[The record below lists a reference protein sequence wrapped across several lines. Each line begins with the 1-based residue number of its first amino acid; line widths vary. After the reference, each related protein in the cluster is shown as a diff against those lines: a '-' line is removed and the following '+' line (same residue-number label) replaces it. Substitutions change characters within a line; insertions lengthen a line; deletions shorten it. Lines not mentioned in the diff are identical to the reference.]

1 MGEDNVA
8 SVMAPQVEQVAGQGC
23 PQVDAGNPGQQG
35 VLEAGSEVRV
45 VGVHRQIGVLGMER
59 TTQCCGSLLQNG
71 PSLEKGGGAPRPT
84 LPEALH
90 ELWGSEVREDTT
102 VNVQTS
108 RCWQHAHSPMRPW
121 SSLFPHFPLSL
132 MEV

>member
-1 MGEDNVA
+1 
-8 SVMAPQVEQVAGQGC
+8 
-23 PQVDAGNPGQQG
+23 
-35 VLEAGSEVRV
+35 
-45 VGVHRQIGVLGMER
+45 MER

-71 PSLEKGGGAPRPT
+71 PSLEKGGGPRPT

-90 ELWGSEVREDTT
+90 ELWGSEVREDMT

-108 RCWQHAHSPMRPW
+108 RCWQHAQSPMRPW